1 MGLLGQNIFS
11 GIMVGCVYSVVAL
24 GFVLI
29 YKACRIF
36 NFAQSAFMLLG
47 AYLAWFFNATLGLP
61 IWLSLLLTIVI
72 GIPLSFG
79 LERFPMRSMI
89 GQSDFSIV
97 LMTLALMAILMKIVT
112 LFWGGRVKTYH
123 TELTMMTM
131 NISGM
136 RVSLSLVISCLFALF
151 VFCGLAFFFQRSRIG
166 LHMRAVAEDQ
176 VLAQSTGINVNKVI
190 AYSWAIACVVAMCA
204 GVQMGSIGSVTLYI
218 QDVGFLAIIVAIFGG
233 LESIFGAFIAGIVLG
248 VVEVLVRAYVGYGLF
263 TVIPYII
270 LLLILIFKPYGLFG
284 LEKIERI

>member
-1 MGLLGQNIFS
+1 MGILGEDIFS
-11 GIMVGCVYSVVAL
+11 GVMVGCVYSIVAL

-29 YKACRIF
+29 YKASRIF

-47 AYLAWFFNATLGLP
+47 AYLAWFFNVTLGLP
-61 IWLSLLLTIVI
+61 IWLSLLSTIVI
-72 GIPLSFG
+72 GVPLSFG

-97 LMTLALMAILMKIVT
+97 LMTLALMAILMKTVT

-123 TELTMMTM
+123 TELTMTTM

-136 RVSLSLVISCLFALF
+136 RVSLSLLISCLFAVF
-151 VFCGLAFFFQRSRIG
+151 VFFGLAFFFQRSRIG

-204 GVQMGSIGSVTLYI
+204 GVQMGLIGSVTLYI
-218 QDVGFLAIIVAIFGG
+218 QDVGFVAIIVAIFGG